1 MGNRVAV
8 ADNKGDSKLAAAA
21 SRVDKKADSEE
32 AVVASRADSKVAV
45 AAKKA
50 DSKVAVAGA
59 NPRKVPEMQP
69 ILSGTNSFLRSFFH
83 ESFLRS

>member
-45 AAKKA
+45 A
-50 DSKVAVAGA
+50 GA
-59 NPRKVPEMQP
+59 NPRKVPEMQSILSEP
-69 ILSGTNSFLRSFFH
+69 ILSCAPFFH
-83 ESFLRS
+83 ESLLRS